1 MDQHTH
7 HEGHGTDE
15 HTGDKKH
22 DGHSH
27 HRHRSPSVV
36 GDEHSE
42 HGRHQGGGHPKSQ
55 PGNSDRAAHEHHRSG
70 GDLSSHAG
78 HTDHS
83 GHESM
88 FRNRFWVSL
97 FLSIPVLLYS
107 PTVQEWLN
115 YSARSFSGSDWVPIV
130 FSVVIFAYGG
140 VPFLSMAIPEIR
152 NKAPGMM
159 TLISMA
165 ISVAFVYSVTDFAFD
180 LGEGFFWELVTL
192 IDIMLLGH
200 WLEMRSV
207 RQASGALNE
216 LANLMP
222 DEAELLLPDGST
234 QRVAVASLSNGDSV
248 LIRPGSSI
256 PADGEVVS
264 GESEVNESLVTGE
277 SHPVF
282 KSAGDEVIA
291 GAVNGDGSIRVSV
304 SAVGDETA
312 LAGIMKLVSEAQAS
326 KSRTQLLADRAAGWL
341 FYAAIGVATVTA
353 VAWTIAS
360 GFNVETLSRVV
371 TVLVIACPHALG
383 LAIPLVVAISTTVSA
398 RNGLLVR
405 DRLALEEARNIDTV
419 VFDKT
424 GTLTEGSLGVNNIR
438 SFGALDEDGV
448 LAITAAL
455 EGDSEHLIAKAVRE
469 EAESRDLSIPS
480 VSKFIAIKGRGVE
493 AEIGG
498 VVYQVGGPRMLE
510 LQHTE
515 IPGEVEDFHALEG
528 GLGRTVI
535 YLLRDSEIVAAFSLS
550 DVVRDE
556 SLAAVQQLQGMGVEV
571 AMLTGDSKSVAATV
585 AEELGIE
592 TYFAEVLPE
601 HKEQKIAELQADGRR
616 VAMVGDGINDSPALA
631 RADIGIAIG
640 SGTNVA
646 IESAGIVLVRNNPL
660 DIGKIVNLSRAS
672 YRKMKQNL
680 IWATGYNI
688 VALPL
693 AAGIAAPFGFV
704 PSPALGAVFMSLSTI
719 VVALNAQLLRRVEN

>member
-1 MDQHTH
+1 MDQHAH
-7 HEGHGTDE
+7 HREHGSGEHAGHEGHPHHGHRPTEGVENE
-15 HTGDKKH
+15 HPEHGLH
-22 DGHSH
+22 HGDGH
-27 HRHRSPSVV
+27 P
-36 GDEHSE
+36 
-42 HGRHQGGGHPKSQ
+42 HGQ
-55 PGNSDRAAHEHHRSG
+55 PESSDRSGHEHHG
-70 GDLSSHAG
+70 AGEDHAD
-78 HTDHS
+78 HTGHS
-83 GHESM
+83 GHELM

-107 PTVQEWLN
+107 PTVQDWLN
-115 YSARSFSGSDWVPIV
+115 FSARSFTGSDWIPAV

-207 RQASGALNE
+207 RQASGALTE

-222 DEAELLLPDGST
+222 DEAELLLPDGTT
-234 QRVAVASLSNGDSV
+234 QTVSVASLSNGDTV
-248 LIRPGSSI
+248 LIRPGSSV
-256 PADGEVVS
+256 PADGVVAT
-264 GESEVNESLVTGE
+264 GESEVDESLVTGE
-277 SHPVF
+277 SHPIL
-282 KSAGDEVIA
+282 KSPGEEVIA
-291 GAVNGDGSIRVSV
+291 GTVNGDGSIRVTI

-312 LAGIMKLVSEAQAS
+312 LAGIMRLVSEAQAS

-341 FYAAIGVATVTA
+341 FYAAIGAAAITA
-353 VAWTIAS
+353 VAWVIAS

-371 TVLVIACPHALG
+371 TVLIIACPHALG

-438 SFGALDEDGV
+438 SFGELDENGALTV
-448 LAITAAL
+448 TAAL
-455 EGDSEHLIAKAVRE
+455 EGDSEHLIAKAIRDEAASRE
-469 EAESRDLSIPS
+469 LSIPS
-480 VSKFIAIKGRGVE
+480 ASKFTAVKGRGVE
-493 AEIGG
+493 AVIDG
-498 VVYQVGGPRMLE
+498 VIYQVGGPRMLE
-510 LQHTE
+510 LQRTE
-515 IPGEVEDFHALEG
+515 IPGAVEDFRTLEG
-528 GLGRTVI
+528 ELGRTVV
-535 YLLRDSEIVAAFSLS
+535 YLLRDSEVAAAFSLS
-550 DVVRDE
+550 DAVRDE
-556 SLAAVQQLQGMGVEV
+556 SLAAIQQLQGMGVEV
-571 AMLTGDSKSVAATV
+571 AMLTGDSNAVATTV
-585 AEELGIE
+585 AEELGIG

-601 HKEQKIAELQADGRR
+601 HKEQKISELQANGKR

-646 IESAGIVLVRNNPL
+646 IESAGIVLVRSNPM
-660 DIGKIVNLSRAS
+660 DIGKIINLSRAS

-680 IWATGYNI
+680 VWATGYNI

-693 AAGIAAPFGFV
+693 AAGIAAPLGFV

-719 VVALNAQLLRRVEN
+719 VVALNAQLLRRAET